1 MPAPLASD
9 SSSLL
14 VSAGLFI
21 VVVLTSQVVQN
32 RRENDKEKKHLVDL
46 DLGHRYSMKRHY
58 LTEKQEASLESVRI
72 KNVSMFCNTVLLKL
86 IHFFTSSKN
95 AWI

>member
-1 MPAPLASD
+1 MPAPPASD

-21 VVVLTSQVVQN
+21 VVVLASQVIQN

-58 LTEKQEASLESVRI
+58 LTEKQEASLESVRTYQEC
-72 KNVSMFCNTVLLKL
+72 FHVLQYSIVETDSLL
-86 IHFFTSSKN
+86 LEN

>member
-46 DLGHRYSMKRHY
+46 DLGHGYSMKRHY

-86 IHFFTSSKN
+86 IHFF
-95 AWI
+95 